1 MNEHDADLPDVNDKT
16 LTLVRELGFET
27 TMCTAHGSGGK
38 VYFLGTRLLDGQE
51 KGAHATEDAVHEFI
65 AYWESMIQVAS
76 DYLANGRNNKMHEW
90 TPAATES
97 RRDLVTK
104 REAELHYAVRR
115 NANILD
121 HKLTEAEAHQ
131 AALNRIE
138 KLTAIETAAFVLMGA
153 ERGSPQE
160 TVARQVLQDKM
171 AGL

>member
-1 MNEHDADLPDVNDKT
+1 MNEHDGDLRDINDKT

-27 TMCTAHGSGGK
+27 IMCAAHGSGGK
-38 VYFLGTRLLDGQE
+38 VYFIGPHMLDGAE
-51 KGAHATEDAVHEFI
+51 RGAHATEAAVHEFI
-65 AYWESMIQVAS
+65 AYWENMIQIAS

-90 TPAATES
+90 KPEATES

-115 NANILD
+115 NANLLD

-131 AALNRIE
+131 AALNRVE
-138 KLTAIETAAFVLMGA
+138 KLTAIEMAAHMLLGA
-153 ERGSPQE
+153 DRGSPQE
-160 TVARQVLQDKM
+160 TVARQVLSEKL